1 MPARRRTAT
10 PIRQG
15 VLIDVLRLGEH
26 PEWITLSWETRGM
39 ALALMGMPL
48 EDAYRGTLPPETDV
62 WRNALGLP
70 SAQTMAAVRERAI
83 GLRGTRP
90 SQELEHA
97 WAGWLSE
104 LTRWFRPIDEAFLEQ
119 NPHWKDCRGRWWH
132 PLLEDDTLEKQAGTR
147 GRKSSTPLAS
157 EDNTPATKPA
167 RKVTTTSSARGGG
180 RGKKVKVKDEALDY
194 PPIRISAGVAKQQWD
209 PPIDS
214 NTRVQLW
221 EAGIQA
227 IGGTEKSA
235 RSLLGGLIKKYGEA
249 TVAEAVAKLA
259 VRAVRPADPAAFLRK
274 QVAIQAGET
283 PGQRNAA
290 AARAKVVL

>member
-1 MPARRRTAT
+1 MSARRRTTT
-10 PIRQG
+10 PVRQG

-26 PEWITLSWETRGM
+26 PEWTTLSWETRGM

-48 EDAYRGTLPPETDV
+48 EDSYRGTLPPETDA

-70 SAQTMAAVRERAI
+70 SAQTMAAVRERTI

-90 SQELEHA
+90 SQEIEHA
-97 WAGWLSE
+97 WAAWLGE
-104 LTRWFRPIDEAFLEQ
+104 LTRWFRRIDEEFLEQ
-119 NPHWKDCRGRWWH
+119 YPHWKDCQGRWWH
-132 PLLEDDTLEKQAGTR
+132 PLLEENDAQPLPKAR
-147 GRKSSTPLAS
+147 GRKSSTTAVV
-157 EDNTPATKPA
+157 EAATPAAAKTTRKASGTA
-167 RKVTTTSSARGGG
+167 RPGNA
-180 RGKKVKVKDEALDY
+180 KKAQDEALDY
-194 PPIRISAGVAKQQWD
+194 PPIRISAGVVKQQWD

-249 TVAEAVAKLA
+249 AVAEAVAKLA

-274 QVAIQAGET
+274 QVAIQAGEN

-290 AARAKVVL
+290 AARSKVVL